1 MRVVLIEAVRH
12 DVLVIG
18 FILITLLLLSWPLAL
33 FAGVDSR
40 VDDSARRRLGR

>member
-1 MRVVLIEAVRH
+1 MVLIASTRH

-18 FILITLLLLSWPLAL
+18 FILIALLVLSGPLAV

-40 VDDSARRRLGR
+40 VDDVARGRLGR